1 MYDRILLPTDGS
13 ESMERV
19 VDHAADVAGRR
30 DATVTVLYV
39 VDDRAFLTLEDG
51 MQDEATAQLRGQ
63 GREAVSRAADRLAS
77 EGVDT
82 ETELRE
88 GDPAEEI
95 LGALDAAG
103 ADLVVMGTRRGEFEQ
118 SMLGSVSR
126 QVVESTAR
134 PVLTVPAEG
143 EDDE

>member
-1 MYDRILLPTDGS
+1 MYDRILLPVDDS

-19 VDHAADVAGRR
+19 VDHAADVASRR
-30 DATVTVLYV
+30 DATVDVLYV
-39 VDDRAFLTLEDG
+39 VDDRAFLTLDDG
-51 MQDEATAQLRGQ
+51 MQDEATAQLRTQ
-63 GREAVSRAADRLAS
+63 GEDAVERAADRLAA

-82 ETELRE
+82 ETLVRD

-95 LGALDAAG
+95 LAALDEDD

-126 QVVESTAR
+126 QVVESTET
-134 PVLTVPAEG
+134 PVLTVPVA
-143 EDDE
+143 DE

>member
-1 MYDRILLPTDGS
+1 MYDRILLPVDDS

-30 DATVTVLYV
+30 DATVDVLYV
-39 VDDRAFLTLEDG
+39 VDDRAFLTLDDG
-51 MQDEATAQLRGQ
+51 MQDEATAQLRTQ
-63 GREAVSRAADRLAS
+63 GEDAVERAADRLAA
-77 EGVDT
+77 EGVDAQT
-82 ETELRE
+82 LVRD

-95 LGALDAAG
+95 LAALDEDD

-126 QVVESTAR
+126 QVVESTDT
-134 PVLTVPAEG
+134 PVLTVPVAE
-143 EDDE
+143 E

>member
-1 MYDRILLPTDGS
+1 MYDRILLPVDDS

-19 VDHAADVAGRR
+19 VDHAADVASRR
-30 DATVTVLYV
+30 DATVDVLYV
-39 VDDRAFLTLEDG
+39 VDDRAFLTLDDG
-51 MQDEATAQLRGQ
+51 MQDEATAQLRTQ
-63 GREAVSRAADRLAS
+63 GEDAVERAADRLAA

-82 ETELRE
+82 ETLVRD

-95 LGALDAAG
+95 LAALAEDD

-126 QVVESTAR
+126 QVVESTET
-134 PVLTVPAEG
+134 PVLTVPVA
-143 EDDE
+143 DE